1 MGAPSDLGEGC
12 TAVTAGGKDA
22 TGGGGQ
28 QAGEVLPAWW
38 SEWLSDQG

>member
-12 TAVTAGGKDA
+12 TAVMAGG
-22 TGGGGQ
+22 TGGGGGGQ
-28 QAGEVLPAWW
+28 QEGDVLPAWW